1 MDFYTKE
8 WKQYIYRSWKDA
20 LPTKYNVT
28 NSKLIYDG
36 RFREIIKEWDFE
48 KYYNNE
54 KEYLALEKN

>member
-20 LPTKYNVT
+20 LPTKYNIT

-36 RFREIIKEWDFE
+36 HHYETMKYYDFE
-48 KYYNNE
+48 RYYNNK
-54 KEYLALEKN
+54 KEYLA